1 MNFTKGGDDIS
12 ESSKELEENELKT
25 LDWEAEIQGQVNHWC
40 LCAEEEG
47 IRSPLKIG
55 DKISSKRVLFPIL
68 FLNEDTSAPPVVIGV
83 VLAGVA
89 GQYVIAGFSMNKL
102 PEEIYKVVKKSFEI
116 EGIMTVN
123 EAGEDI
129 NHSSRAI
136 VDVLLEHRRAMIL
149 LPNDLI
155 FARQNGWDK
164 LFDQVLSNHRS
175 TNRVAVYKLGRMAL
189 WFQKDQKE
197 SYYKIR
203 KENLLDFLNLR
214 RDEDADL

>member
-1 MNFTKGGDDIS
+1 M
-12 ESSKELEENELKT
+12 
-25 LDWEAEIQGQVNHWC
+25 
-40 LCAEEEG
+40 
-47 IRSPLKIG
+47 KIG

-68 FLNEDTSAPPVVIGV
+68 FLSEDTSAPPVVIGV

-89 GQYVIAGFSMNKL
+89 GKYVIAGYSMNKL
-102 PEEIYKVVKKSFEI
+102 PAEIRKVAKKSFEI

-123 EAGEDI
+123 EVGEDI

-155 FARQNGWDK
+155 FARQNCWEK
-164 LFDQVLSNHRS
+164 MFDQVLSNNRS

-189 WFQKDQKE
+189 WFQKDQKD

-203 KENLLDFLNLR
+203 KENFLDYLNLR
-214 RDEDADL
+214 RDEDAEL

>member
-1 MNFTKGGDDIS
+1 M
-12 ESSKELEENELKT
+12 
-25 LDWEAEIQGQVNHWC
+25 
-40 LCAEEEG
+40 
-47 IRSPLKIG
+47 
-55 DKISSKRVLFPIL
+55 
-68 FLNEDTSAPPVVIGV
+68 VIGV

>member
-1 MNFTKGGDDIS
+1 MKFTKGGDDIS
-12 ESSKELEENELKT
+12 ESNEELEGNELKT
-25 LDWEAEIQGQVNHWC
+25 MDWEAEIQGQVNHWC
-40 LCAEEEG
+40 LFAEEEG
-47 IRSPLKIG
+47 IKSPLKIG

-68 FLNEDTSAPPVVIGV
+68 FLNEDTSVSPVVIGV

-89 GQYVIAGFSMNKL
+89 GKYVIAGYSMNKL
-102 PEEIYKVVKKSFEI
+102 PEEIRKVVKKSFEI
-116 EGIMTVN
+116 EGIMTAN

-129 NHSSRAI
+129 DHSTRAI
-136 VDVLLEHRRAMIL
+136 ADVLLEHRRAMIL

-155 FARQNGWDK
+155 FARQNGWEEM
-164 LFDQVLSNHRS
+164 FDQVLSNNRS

-203 KENLLDFLNLR
+203 KENFLDFLNFR
-214 RDEDADL
+214 RDENAGL

>member
-1 MNFTKGGDDIS
+1 M
-12 ESSKELEENELKT
+12 
-25 LDWEAEIQGQVNHWC
+25 
-40 LCAEEEG
+40 
-47 IRSPLKIG
+47 KIG
-55 DKISSKRVLFPIL
+55 DKISSKEFFLIL
-68 FLNEDTSAPPVVIGV
+68 FLNEDTSVSPVVIGI

-102 PEEIYKVVKKSFEI
+102 PEEIDKVVKKSFEI

-164 LFDQVLSNHRS
+164 LFTR
-175 TNRVAVYKLGRMAL
+175 
-189 WFQKDQKE
+189 F
-197 SYYKIR
+197 
-203 KENLLDFLNLR
+203 
-214 RDEDADL
+214 

>member
-12 ESSKELEENELKT
+12 ESNKELEDNEMKT
-25 LDWEAEIQGQVNHWC
+25 LGWEAEIQGQVNHWC
-40 LCAEEEG
+40 LSAEEQG

-68 FLNEDTSAPPVVIGV
+68 FLNEDTSVSPVVIGI

-102 PEEIYKVVKKSFEI
+102 PEEIDKVVKKSFEI

-129 NHSSRAI
+129 NPVSYTH
-136 VDVLLEHRRAMIL
+136 LT
-149 LPNDLI
+149 LP
-155 FARQNGWDK
+155 
-164 LFDQVLSNHRS
+164 
-175 TNRVAVYKLGRMAL
+175 TN
-189 WFQKDQKE
+189 
-197 SYYKIR
+197 
-203 KENLLDFLNLR
+203 
-214 RDEDADL
+214 